1 MPEISSSFIISLSF
15 SVSEKTGFTFK
26 ISKIL
31 TNINQIKLFFQKLN
45 LLFKIDEKVSEEE
58 KQLSKWL
65 NRSEEALKIEFGK
78 PDKIDF
84 KNNSRN
90 RFYVYT
96 KEKLK
101 IKCERIFEISSAN
114 KVVGFTSK
122 NCF

>member
-1 MPEISSSFIISLSF
+1 MKIVFILIFLFLSLASCKT
-15 SVSEKTGFTFK
+15 VS
-26 ISKIL
+26 
-31 TNINQIKLFFQKLN
+31 N
-45 LLFKIDEKVSEEE
+45 KIDEKVSEEE

-101 IKCERIFEISSAN
+101 IKCKRIFEINPGN

>member
-1 MPEISSSFIISLSF
+1 MKFFLIFTFLIISLS
-15 SVSEKTGFTFK
+15 SCQMV
-26 ISKIL
+26 
-31 TNINQIKLFFQKLN
+31 TN
-45 LLFKIDEKVSEEE
+45 KIDEKVSEEE

>member
-1 MPEISSSFIISLSF
+1 MKIKIIVLFLIINLTSCQT
-15 SVSEKTGFTFK
+15 VS
-26 ISKIL
+26 
-31 TNINQIKLFFQKLN
+31 N
-45 LLFKIDEKVSEEE
+45 KIDEKVSDEE
-58 KQLSKWL
+58 KLLSKWL

-84 KNNSRN
+84 KDNSRN

-101 IKCERIFEISSAN
+101 IKCERIFEINSAN

>member
-1 MPEISSSFIISLSF
+1 MTFVFILIFL
-15 SVSEKTGFTFK
+15 
-26 ISKIL
+26 L
-31 TNINQIKLFFQKLN
+31 LN
-45 LLFKIDEKVSEEE
+45 LASCQTVSNKIDEKVSEEE

-65 NRSEEALKIEFGK
+65 NKSEEELKIEFGK
-78 PDKIDF
+78 PNKVNF
-84 KNNSRN
+84 KDNSRN

-101 IKCERIFEISSAN
+101 IKCERIFEINNKN

>member
-1 MPEISSSFIISLSF
+1 MKIVFILIFLFLSLASCQT
-15 SVSEKTGFTFK
+15 VS
-26 ISKIL
+26 
-31 TNINQIKLFFQKLN
+31 N
-45 LLFKIDEKVSEEE
+45 KIDEKVSEEE

-65 NRSEEALKIEFGK
+65 NKSEESLKIEFGK

-84 KNNSRN
+84 KNNSSN
-90 RFYVYT
+90 RFYIYT

-101 IKCERIFEISSAN
+101 IKCERIFEINPAN

>member
-1 MPEISSSFIISLSF
+1 MKIKIIVLFLIINLTSCQT
-15 SVSEKTGFTFK
+15 VS
-26 ISKIL
+26 
-31 TNINQIKLFFQKLN
+31 N
-45 LLFKIDEKVSEEE
+45 KIDEKVSEEE

-84 KNNSRN
+84 KKNSRN

>member
-1 MPEISSSFIISLSF
+1 MKIVFILIFLFLSLASCQT
-15 SVSEKTGFTFK
+15 VS
-26 ISKIL
+26 
-31 TNINQIKLFFQKLN
+31 N
-45 LLFKIDEKVSEEE
+45 KIDEKVSEEE

-84 KNNSRN
+84 KDNSRN

-101 IKCERIFEISSAN
+101 IKCAEFLKLAQQT
-114 KVVGFTSK
+114 K
-122 NCF
+122 

>member
-1 MPEISSSFIISLSF
+1 MKFIFILIFLSINLA
-15 SVSEKTGFTFK
+15 SCQTVS
-26 ISKIL
+26 
-31 TNINQIKLFFQKLN
+31 N
-45 LLFKIDEKVSEEE
+45 KIDEKVSEEE
-58 KQLSKWL
+58 RQLSKWL
-65 NRSEEALKIEFGK
+65 NKSEESLKIEFGK

-90 RFYVYT
+90 RFYIYT

-101 IKCERIFEISSAN
+101 IKCERIFEINPAN

>member
-1 MPEISSSFIISLSF
+1 MKIVFILIFLLLSLASCQT
-15 SVSEKTGFTFK
+15 VS
-26 ISKIL
+26 
-31 TNINQIKLFFQKLN
+31 N
-45 LLFKIDEKVSEEE
+45 KIDEKVSKEE

-84 KNNSRN
+84 KDNSRN

-101 IKCERIFEISSAN
+101 IKCERIFEISSEN

>member
-1 MPEISSSFIISLSF
+1 MKIVFILIFLFLSLASCQT
-15 SVSEKTGFTFK
+15 VTK
-26 ISKIL
+26 
-31 TNINQIKLFFQKLN
+31 
-45 LLFKIDEKVSEEE
+45 KIDEKVSKEEA
-58 KQLSKWL
+58 QLSQWL

-90 RFYVYT
+90 RFYIYT

-101 IKCERIFEISSAN
+101 IKCERIFEISPEN

>member
-1 MPEISSSFIISLSF
+1 MKIVFILIFLFLSLASCKT
-15 SVSEKTGFTFK
+15 VS
-26 ISKIL
+26 
-31 TNINQIKLFFQKLN
+31 N
-45 LLFKIDEKVSEEE
+45 KIDEKVSEEE

-101 IKCERIFEISSAN
+101 IKCERIFEINPVN

>member
-1 MPEISSSFIISLSF
+1 MKIKIIVLFLIINLTSCQT
-15 SVSEKTGFTFK
+15 VS
-26 ISKIL
+26 
-31 TNINQIKLFFQKLN
+31 N
-45 LLFKIDEKVSEEE
+45 KIDEKVSEEE

>member
-1 MPEISSSFIISLSF
+1 MKIVFILIFLILSLASCQT
-15 SVSEKTGFTFK
+15 VS
-26 ISKIL
+26 
-31 TNINQIKLFFQKLN
+31 N
-45 LLFKIDEKVSEEE
+45 KIDEKVSEEE

-90 RFYVYT
+90 RFYIYT

-101 IKCERIFEISSAN
+101 IKCERIFEISPEN

>member
-1 MPEISSSFIISLSF
+1 MKIVFILIFLFLSLASCQT
-15 SVSEKTGFTFK
+15 VS
-26 ISKIL
+26 
-31 TNINQIKLFFQKLN
+31 N
-45 LLFKIDEKVSEEE
+45 KIDEKVSEEE

-65 NRSEEALKIEFGK
+65 NKSEEALKIEFGK

-84 KNNSRN
+84 KNNSSN
-90 RFYVYT
+90 RFYIYT

-101 IKCERIFEISSAN
+101 IKCERIFEVNPAN

>member
-1 MPEISSSFIISLSF
+1 MKIVFILIFLFLSLASCQT
-15 SVSEKTGFTFK
+15 VS
-26 ISKIL
+26 
-31 TNINQIKLFFQKLN
+31 N
-45 LLFKIDEKVSEEE
+45 KIDEKVSEEE

-65 NRSEEALKIEFGK
+65 NKSEESLKIEFGK

-84 KNNSRN
+84 KNNSSN
-90 RFYVYT
+90 RFYIYT

-101 IKCERIFEISSAN
+101 IKCERIFEINPVN

>member
-1 MPEISSSFIISLSF
+1 MKIFFILIFL
-15 SVSEKTGFTFK
+15 
-26 ISKIL
+26 L
-31 TNINQIKLFFQKLN
+31 LN
-45 LLFKIDEKVSEEE
+45 LASCQTVSNKIDEKVSEEE

-65 NRSEEALKIEFGK
+65 NKSEEELKIEFGK
-78 PDKIDF
+78 PNKINFMD
-84 KNNSRN
+84 NSRN

-101 IKCERIFEISSAN
+101 IKCERIFEINNKN